1 LEDETMDKH
10 RVVGSVGAIQ
20 LRSRQNLSMQKTL
33 GVALASILFAT
44 SVIAT
49 SASAQPRDRA
59 LFERQDRVIWN
70 YCRNNWDD
78 DCRDWDH
85 NRHHWDESR
94 YQRWYRDHHRHRG
107 FNPEDAAAAL
117 FGFAAS
123 MMGSALTSGATNSH
137 VAACQRRFRSYNP
150 SSDTYLGY
158 DGMRHYCRL

>member
-1 LEDETMDKH
+1 MD
-10 RVVGSVGAIQ
+10 RDQVVGSAGAIQ
-20 LRSRQNLSMQKTL
+20 LQSKRNLSMQKTL

-44 SVIAT
+44 SVITT

-70 YCRNNWDD
+70 YCRSNWDD

-85 NRHHWDESR
+85 NRHRWDESH
-94 YQRWYRDHHRHRG
+94 YQRWYRDHHRHDG
-107 FNPEDAAAAL
+107 FDAQDAAAAL

-137 VAACQRRFRSYNP
+137 VAACQRRFRSYDV

-158 DGMRHYCRL
+158 DGQRHYCRL